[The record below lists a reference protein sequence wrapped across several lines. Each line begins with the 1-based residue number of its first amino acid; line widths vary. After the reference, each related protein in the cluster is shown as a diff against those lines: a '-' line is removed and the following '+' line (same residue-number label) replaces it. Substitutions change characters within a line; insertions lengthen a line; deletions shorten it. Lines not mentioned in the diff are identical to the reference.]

1 MDKDSGVEMKSR
13 EADDTG
19 GLDANPKKGRNQN
32 LIPRFHLEKLS
43 EL

>member
-19 GLDANPKKGRNQN
+19 GLDAKPKKRKESKFNPQ
-32 LIPRFHLEKLS
+32 IPS
-43 EL
+43 